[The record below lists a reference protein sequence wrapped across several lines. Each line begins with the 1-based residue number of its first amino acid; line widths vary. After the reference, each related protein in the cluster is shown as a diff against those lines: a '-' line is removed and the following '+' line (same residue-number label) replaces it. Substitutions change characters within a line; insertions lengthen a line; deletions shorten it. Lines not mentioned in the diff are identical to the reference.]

1 MNVDWTAV
9 GSVATAA
16 AALITAWMAAMT
28 RGSIRQTQRHH
39 RDAFRPLVV
48 FMPYDGIDP
57 QARKEL
63 IDFKAT
69 AEGSKVYALQ
79 LYGTLQ
85 NVGVG
90 PALNLRL
97 RLAVLN
103 PEDFRATC
111 ELSPMKAG
119 EFRQA
124 RQHELGGPF
133 PMTLPVNYPQDS
145 MAPIFRWPRMVRG
158 PSIWNTKTSLDSAS
172 GLATPPAGMPP
183 GRRPKFAGMTVGC
196 EHEHPQAKTTSNR
209 PPAPRN
215 RGLRLPISTGSER
228 AMPPTLANSCHPR

>member
-9 GSVATAA
+9 GAVATAA

-69 AEGSKVYALQ
+69 VEGSRVYALE
-79 LYGTLQ
+79 LRGTLQ
-85 NVGVG
+85 NIGVG

-97 RLAVLN
+97 RLA
-103 PEDFRATC
+103 A
-111 ELSPMKAG
+111 
-119 EFRQA
+119 
-124 RQHELGGPF
+124 
-133 PMTLPVNYPQDS
+133 
-145 MAPIFRWPRMVRG
+145 RG
-158 PSIWNTKTSLDSAS
+158 PE
-172 GLATPPAGMPP
+172 P
-183 GRRPKFAGMTVGC
+183 
-196 EHEHPQAKTTSNR
+196 
-209 PPAPRN
+209 
-215 RGLRLPISTGSER
+215 
-228 AMPPTLANSCHPR
+228 

>member
-9 GSVATAA
+9 GAVATAA

-69 AEGSKVYALQ
+69 VEGSRVYALE
-79 LYGTLQ
+79 LRGTLQ
-85 NVGVG
+85 NIGVG

-97 RLAVLN
+97 RLGRVNTNCPDDADARHCCSWKSAPSNLPLSSIVCPSN
-103 PEDFRATC
+103 EAT
-111 ELSPMKAG
+111 
-119 EFRQA
+119 
-124 RQHELGGPF
+124 
-133 PMTLPVNYPQDS
+133 
-145 MAPIFRWPRMVRG
+145 
-158 PSIWNTKTSLDSAS
+158 SA
-172 GLATPPAGMPP
+172 
-183 GRRPKFAGMTVGC
+183 
-196 EHEHPQAKTTSNR
+196 
-209 PPAPRN
+209 
-215 RGLRLPISTGSER
+215 
-228 AMPPTLANSCHPR
+228 

>member
-9 GSVATAA
+9 GAVATAA

-69 AEGSKVYALQ
+69 VEGSRVYALE
-79 LYGTLQ
+79 LRGTLQ
-85 NVGVG
+85 NIGVG

-111 ELSPMKAG
+111 ELSPMKTG

-133 PMTLPVNYPQDS
+133 PIDPSGATIRRVQRHRFSDDPEWSVVHLSGIRRRLWTALPDL
-145 MAPIFRWPRMVRG
+145 PRLE
-158 PSIWNTKTSLDSAS
+158 PACPLDDDRN
-172 GLATPPAGMPP
+172 LP
-183 GRRPKFAGMTVGC
+183 G
-196 EHEHPQAKTTSNR
+196 
-209 PPAPRN
+209 
-215 RGLRLPISTGSER
+215 
-228 AMPPTLANSCHPR
+228 